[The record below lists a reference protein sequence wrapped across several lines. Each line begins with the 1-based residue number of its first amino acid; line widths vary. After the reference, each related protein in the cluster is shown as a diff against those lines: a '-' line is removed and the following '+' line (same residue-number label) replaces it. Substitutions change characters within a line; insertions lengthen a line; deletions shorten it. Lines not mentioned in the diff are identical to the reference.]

1 MIDTEWSDGMAL
13 ICNAVARLAE
23 GMYLGVIS
31 ILEHKLFENPGIR
44 DVWWWFL
51 IIVISSLF
59 TGWLSYFMGT
69 RDLSVSRIL
78 GIKRR
83 DDAGNLTGKNRMK

>member
-1 MIDTEWSDGMAL
+1 
-13 ICNAVARLAE
+13 
-23 GMYLGVIS
+23 
-31 ILEHKLFENPGIR
+31 
-44 DVWWWFL
+44 
-51 IIVISSLF
+51 
-59 TGWLSYFMGT
+59 MGT